1 MPWTAP
7 TVATELIMSFL
18 PVPSRWELSVA
29 LPRSTWANATAL
41 GAGLVK
47 CNVTLGYKP
56 ILSLALQ
63 VGPGARAVIQ
73 QSVECPCA
81 AAMNVANTLTT
92 EEQSIFEMALIKRG
106 YDLRLVIAVEI
117 RRRRSAKCCRVVS
130 PYGEGLIV
138 PRVTRI
144 RSGCYYASQLQIP
157 LEGALLNR
165 GLACGRNFPLIIFD
179 AE

>member
-1 MPWTAP
+1 
-7 TVATELIMSFL
+7 MSFL

-92 EEQSIFEMALIKRG
+92 EEQSIFEVALIKRG

-117 RRRRSAKCCRVVS
+117 QRRRSAKRCRVVS
-130 PYGEGLIV
+130 P
-138 PRVTRI
+138 
-144 RSGCYYASQLQIP
+144 
-157 LEGALLNR
+157 
-165 GLACGRNFPLIIFD
+165 
-179 AE
+179 